1 MTITEPTTT
10 PAAGVDDIPRAKKA
24 AILRALAS
32 YSRPKLEAPNL
43 AHRYGLTIDQ
53 VNDLATRH
61 GGIEQPA
68 RLRKAAEILERGG
81 EPPAPAPGP
90 AVPVQA
96 TTPPTAAPDDLE
108 ALIEAGKNARRA
120 GTRTKATRLE
130 RLATELRTALDT
142 EAEQAR
148 KAAAVKAE
156 REKAAA
162 EVKKL
167 QEQLRAAKAKLG
179 KTPKPT
185 ITTGLDPKQ
194 VRAWARENG
203 VDCPTRGRLPG
214 NVIDA
219 YQAAQNG

>member
-1 MTITEPTTT
+1 MSTITEPTT
-10 PAAGVDDIPRAKKA
+10 PAGVDDIPRATKA

-32 YSRPKLEAPNL
+32 YTRPKLEAPNL
-43 AHRYGLTIDQ
+43 AHRYGLTIDL
-53 VNDLATRH
+53 VNELATRH

-81 EPPAPAPGP
+81 EPPAPA
-90 AVPVQA
+90 AAAASTSTV
-96 TTPPTAAPDDLE
+96 TTAAPVPGDLLT
-108 ALIEAGKNARRA
+108 ALIERGKNAKRA
-120 GTRTKATRLE
+120 GTRTKAARLE
-130 RLATELRTALDT
+130 TLVRDLEAALDA

-148 KAAAVKAE
+148 KAAAAKAE

-167 QEQLRAAKAKLG
+167 QEQLRAARAKLG
-179 KTPKPT
+179 KTPKPA
-185 ITTGLDPKQ
+185 TTAGADPKT

-203 VDCPTRGRLPG
+203 VDCPTSGRLPG